1 MAIAERI
8 IEGLPEEAQRLVHAY
23 AKDVKAVFGEQLEGL
38 LIYGSAVRGE
48 FLPGRSNL
56 NMLFVLSSYDAVTLK
71 LYAPIHKR
79 WSKEQVVVPLFLTDQ
94 ELQSSS
100 ALFPLEFLEIQDYH
114 RVLGGRDPFVGF
126 HVDGGRLKDE
136 VMQGLAGHLL
146 RLRQRFAEGGGTND
160 AVTILLP
167 LSITSLLPLLRGVQ
181 RLSGKPV
188 VSQSDALIKDVADH
202 FRIDLQGLTDALLL
216 KRGQIT
222 PGPGEVPRLFDR
234 YLHAAS
240 LLTNSVMRSLPR

>member
-160 AVTILLP
+160 AVTNLLP

-188 VSQSDALIKDVADH
+188 MSQSDALIKDVADH
-202 FRIDLQGLTDALLL
+202 FQIDLHGLTDALLL

-240 LLTNSVMRSLPR
+240 ALTTSVIRSLP